1 MIDAYT
7 QLIERPI
14 DRVQRS
20 CISKTAFAS
29 RREARSRVNHGRHR
43 TGRFAPITAGSATP
57 GIWAIDDADFDG
69 PTRPDVACDRQHQER
84 AL

>member
-29 RREARSRVNHGRHR
+29 RREARSRVSHGRHQDGTLR
-43 TGRFAPITAGSATP
+43 AYHCRFC
-57 GIWAIDDADFDG
+57 DAWHLG
-69 PTRPDVACDRQHQER
+69 HRRR
-84 AL
+84 RL